1 MVDHPDEFFTGMR
14 DRNAV
19 VLDFAA
25 FLGKI
30 FGKGIIPMTDIFL
43 GKNYIRRAESF
54 FNKSVIFLLN
64 IKKSAL
70 SASKNSCLFMSIIF
84 FCIYF
89 PMHTAIIHIW

>member
-1 MVDHPDEFFTGMR
+1 MADHPDEFFTGMR

-30 FGKGIIPMTDIFL
+30 FGKGIIPTTDIFL

-64 IKKSAL
+64 F
-70 SASKNSCLFMSIIF
+70 SKTSNICKELAKITLI
-84 FCIYF
+84 
-89 PMHTAIIHIW
+89 

>member
-1 MVDHPDEFFTGMR
+1 MADHPDEFFTGTR

-43 GKNYIRRAESF
+43 GKNYIRRA
-54 FNKSVIFLLN
+54 
-64 IKKSAL
+64 
-70 SASKNSCLFMSIIF
+70 
-84 FCIYF
+84 
-89 PMHTAIIHIW
+89 

>member
-1 MVDHPDEFFTGMR
+1 MADHPDEFFTGTR

-54 FNKSVIFLLN
+54 FNKSVIFLL
-64 IKKSAL
+64 K
-70 SASKNSCLFMSIIF
+70 II
-84 FCIYF
+84 IS
-89 PMHTAIIHIW
+89 

>member
-14 DRNAV
+14 DHNAV

-43 GKNYIRRAESF
+43 GK
-54 FNKSVIFLLN
+54 KL
-64 IKKSAL
+64 K
-70 SASKNSCLFMSIIF
+70 
-84 FCIYF
+84 CILARDA
-89 PMHTAIIHIW
+89 PPAPDIHSQQITI

>member
-30 FGKGIIPMTDIFL
+30 FGKGIIPTTDIFL

-64 IKKSAL
+64 IKNRHCRRQKTPAY
-70 SASKNSCLFMSIIF
+70 SCQSFSFVYIF
-84 FCIYF
+84 PCIQL
-89 PMHTAIIHIW
+89 